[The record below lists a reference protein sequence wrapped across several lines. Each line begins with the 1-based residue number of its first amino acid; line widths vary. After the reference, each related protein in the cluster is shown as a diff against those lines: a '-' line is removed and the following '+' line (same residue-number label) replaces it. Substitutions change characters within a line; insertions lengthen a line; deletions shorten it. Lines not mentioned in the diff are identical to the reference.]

1 MGSSMS
7 ASRLDVSNVAGDD
20 MGVFLGQRFPLQTTI
35 TSTDN
40 RAHIHRPCHT
50 NTGLF
55 KQQGRVYF
63 ETMWKGGVYKFFIPD
78 SELPMISGMYT
89 WRGAR

>member
-7 ASRLDVSNVAGDD
+7 ASRLDVSSVAGEV
-20 MGVFLGQRFPLQTTI
+20 MGVSLGLLFLCKRQLTI
-35 TSTDN
+35 A
-40 RAHIHRPCHT
+40 RAHIHTLPCHT
-50 NTGLF
+50 KTGLF

-78 SELPMISGMYT
+78 SELPMISGTYT
-89 WRGAR
+89 